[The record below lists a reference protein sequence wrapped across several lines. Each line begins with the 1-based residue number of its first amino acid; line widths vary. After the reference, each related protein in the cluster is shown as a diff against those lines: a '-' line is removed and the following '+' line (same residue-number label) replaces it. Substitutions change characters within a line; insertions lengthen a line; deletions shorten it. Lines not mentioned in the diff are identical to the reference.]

1 MRLNVFLNAYGKRHF
16 VGVLE
21 EQTPRILFEYSP
33 EFIATGINL
42 SPFMLPL
49 KSQIFEDTKQTFD
62 GLFGVFNDSLP
73 DGWGC
78 LLLDRQLQKKGLS
91 LQQITPLQRLSM
103 IGLNAMGALEYEP
116 ITENDS
122 EFVGNIELDSLCL
135 EANHILAGKSSEVL
149 DKLLTLNGSSGGAR
163 PKIVALVSDDKQ
175 NLIHG
180 NLDEPGYSPW
190 LIKFASSLDNKN
202 IGAQEYVYSRIAKD
216 AGIEMPETH
225 LFPSKNCV
233 GHFGV
238 KRFDR
243 IGTEKVHIHTACGLL
258 HASHRT
264 SSINYDA
271 LLKLTSIL
279 TKDIREVE
287 KMVRLMIFNVKAGN
301 KDDHSKNF
309 SFMLDRNN
317 NWKMT
322 PAYDLT
328 PSQGIN
334 GEQTS
339 MVNGKGTN
347 ITDSDLIKTAAPFG
361 FSEKKVA
368 IIIEQTDDALANYGK
383 YMKELGVK

>member
-1 MRLNVFLNAYGKRHF
+1 M
-16 VGVLE
+16 
-21 EQTPRILFEYSP
+21 
-33 EFIATGINL
+33 
-42 SPFMLPL
+42 
-49 KSQIFEDTKQTFD
+49 
-62 GLFGVFNDSLP
+62 
-73 DGWGC
+73 
-78 LLLDRQLQKKGLS
+78 
-91 LQQITPLQRLSM
+91 
-103 IGLNAMGALEYEP
+103 
-116 ITENDS
+116 
-122 EFVGNIELDSLCL
+122 
-135 EANHILAGKSSEVL
+135 L

-180 NLDEPGYSPW
+180 NLAEPGYSPW

-243 IGTEKVHIHTACGLL
+243 IGTDKVHIHTACGLL

-279 TKDIREVE
+279 TKDVREVE

-317 NWKMT
+317 TWKMT

-339 MVNGKGTN
+339 MVNGKGAN
-347 ITDSDLIKTAAPFG
+347 ITDGDLIKTASPFG